1 MSDQDTWHRER
12 EVTLVISDVVVKG
25 YHECLF
31 SVDIGD
37 KFVARKKRGDR
48 GNAFKVTDHR
58 GQLGHLQRDLVA
70 PLWRLQKQ
78 ISRCDIYNLGYRM
91 VS

>member
-37 KFVARKKRGDR
+37 KFVARKKRGDLAVLL
-48 GNAFKVTDHR
+48 AFV
-58 GQLGHLQRDLVA
+58 
-70 PLWRLQKQ
+70 
-78 ISRCDIYNLGYRM
+78 ISPRNVHWKLKFTEASGCESRARKLF
-91 VS
+91 

>member
-12 EVTLVISDVVVKG
+12 EVTLVISDVCCEKG
-25 YHECLF
+25 TMNVYFLLTLE
-31 SVDIGD
+31 D

-78 ISRCDIYNLGYRM
+78 ISRCDIYNLG
-91 VS
+91 

>member
-48 GNAFKVTDHR
+48 GNAF
-58 GQLGHLQRDLVA
+58 
-70 PLWRLQKQ
+70 
-78 ISRCDIYNLGYRM
+78 
-91 VS
+91 

>member
-48 GNAFKVTDHR
+48 DNAFKVTDHR

-78 ISRCDIYNLGYRM
+78 IS
-91 VS
+91 V

>member
-48 GNAFKVTDHR
+48 GKT
-58 GQLGHLQRDLVA
+58 
-70 PLWRLQKQ
+70 Q
-78 ISRCDIYNLGYRM
+78 IYWIS
-91 VS
+91 VSESKILKAASISESCSFVSVCY